1 MRSEFLAMMKFCYRR
16 NKIKSMLE
24 YLFVTVCDSSECHG
38 FYDKTILYFI
48 ALCFNTPQIIR
59 YCLIDRVYYAIYNSG
74 KLLLDFSI
82 CVTVVN
88 FSNFYKTT
96 KLVLSGVVVSLLPSV
111 QEVQGSIPGLTISAI
126 QLLAW
131 LNR

>member
-74 KLLLDFSI
+74 KLLLDFSR

-96 KLVLSGVVVSLLPSV
+96 KTGLKWCSGITPAFRAGGAGFDSRSHH
-111 QEVQGSIPGLTISAI
+111 
-126 QLLAW
+126 
-131 LNR
+131 